1 MRRRIRKITFAS
13 FVLLHLSFLLLW
25 WHSWSYA
32 TVLALP
38 WPAHGFGIAS
48 EFGIITTNLRLTS
61 IGRPETFRF
70 RVTSPLYWQAG
81 NQLVFFGY
89 ADPLAIDAFGW
100 PTADRWCSEF
110 VEGDPDGTK
119 VVIFSSTNFPG
130 ARPMVGDT
138 FLRIR
143 FPQWPL
149 ALMTGLLVWPRLL
162 FILLRRIR
170 ARDRLVAGLCP
181 KCGYDMRANRRRCS
195 ECGYQCAADDEP
207 PPAAK
212 TPAGQA

>member
-1 MRRRIRKITFAS
+1 
-13 FVLLHLSFLLLW
+13 
-25 WHSWSYA
+25 
-32 TVLALP
+32 VLALP
-38 WPAHGFGIAS
+38 WPAQGFGIAS
-48 EFGIITTNLRLTS
+48 EFGIITINLRLTS

-70 RVTSPLYWQAG
+70 RVTSQLYWQVG
-81 NQLVFFGY
+81 NQLVVFGY
-89 ADPLAIDAFGW
+89 ADPLAIDAFNW
-100 PTADRWCSEF
+100 PTDGRWRSES

-119 VVIFSSTNFPG
+119 DVIFSSTNFPG
-130 ARPMVGDT
+130 AGPVAGDT

-181 KCGYDMRANRRRCS
+181 MCSYDMRANRTRCS
-195 ECGYQCAADDEP
+195 ECGYSCAANDEP
-207 PPAAK
+207 PPPSENANG
-212 TPAGQA
+212 AGVSCASR